1 MKLTGLVFNIQKFC
15 IHDGPGI
22 RTTVFLKGCP
32 MRCRWCANPESQMD
46 RSQVMLDRRHCMRC
60 HRCVQACPNHGI
72 HPDPE
77 TGYPVFDYSVC
88 AGCGSCAA
96 VCMGDGEKAL
106 SMEGRRMSV
115 DETVREV
122 EKDMVFYQSSGGGVT
137 FSGGEPLLQIDF
149 VKAVADRIREK
160 GVTTACETAGGVPRE
175 AMEKA
180 LSCIDIFL
188 FDVKHYDPQKHLEGT
203 GYEQA
208 PVLENLAYV
217 VGAGK
222 KVTAR
227 IPVIPG
233 YNGGE
238 KAAHEFGKLLN
249 RYGITEAHLL
259 PFHQF
264 GEKKYENLNMDYSMS
279 GVPSLQKEDLTG
291 MRDVLAGYVDKV
303 QIGG

>member
-115 DETVREV
+115 DEN
-122 EKDMVFYQSSGGGVT
+122 SPGSGKRHGV
-137 FSGGEPLLQIDF
+137 
-149 VKAVADRIREK
+149 
-160 GVTTACETAGGVPRE
+160 
-175 AMEKA
+175 
-180 LSCIDIFL
+180 LSELGRRCDIF
-188 FDVKHYDPQKHLEGT
+188 
-203 GYEQA
+203 
-208 PVLENLAYV
+208 
-217 VGAGK
+217 
-222 KVTAR
+222 R
-227 IPVIPG
+227 RR
-233 YNGGE
+233 
-238 KAAHEFGKLLN
+238 AAACRL
-249 RYGITEAHLL
+249 I
-259 PFHQF
+259 
-264 GEKKYENLNMDYSMS
+264 S
-279 GVPSLQKEDLTG
+279 
-291 MRDVLAGYVDKV
+291 
-303 QIGG
+303 